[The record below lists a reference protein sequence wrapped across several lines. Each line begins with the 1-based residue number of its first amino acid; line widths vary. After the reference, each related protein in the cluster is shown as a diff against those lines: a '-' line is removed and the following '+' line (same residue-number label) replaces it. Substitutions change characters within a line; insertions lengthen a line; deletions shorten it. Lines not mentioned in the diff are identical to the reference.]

1 MANFAFRSPSVTSAL
16 SVTAILIVAF
26 ASGSTILAQTPPTHG
41 PLELTSALG
50 RKLYA
55 LPEDAAVGKARV
67 ALNSDPK
74 NPALALDLSKAL
86 AARRQYNEAVSVDT
100 AALTAAPTNAEL
112 FLERGHRELGLRKFA
127 AAQADLEYANKLDP
141 KLVDAYYHLALA
153 HYFQGQFAD
162 AAKFFAQGREL
173 AKTDDLLIDYT
184 AWLYSS
190 LRRAGKQEEA
200 TAALARITPEMKNT
214 GPHLFFYLQLVRF
227 YQGKRTADE
236 ILPPPPNPPGD
247 IESELSFNTVNFG
260 VGTWNLYNHNNSN
273 AINLFRKVVQG
284 DAWNAWGFV
293 GSETELVRSH

>member
-1 MANFAFRSPSVTSAL
+1 MANIALRSRFGISAL
-16 SVTAILIVAF
+16 SITTIFVAVF
-26 ASGSTILAQTPPTHG
+26 SSGAPISAQTQSTRG

-55 LPEDAAVGKARV
+55 LPEDAAVAKARQ
-67 ALNSDPK
+67 ALAADPK

-86 AARRQYNEAVSVDT
+86 AACRQYNEAVAVDT

-141 KLVDAYYHLALA
+141 RLLEVYYHLALA

-162 AAKFFAQGREL
+162 AAKYFAEGRDI

-190 LRRAGKQEEA
+190 LRRAGKDEA
-200 TAALARITPEMKNT
+200 AAAAIAKITPELKNT
-214 GPHLFFYLQLVRF
+214 GPHLFFYLQLIRF
-227 YQGKRTADE
+227 YQGKRTAQE
-236 ILPPPPNPPGD
+236 ILPPPPSPPGD
-247 IESELSFNTVNFG
+247 VESELSFNTVTYG
-260 VGTWNLYNHNNSN
+260 VGTWNLYNHDNPN
-273 AINLFRKVVQG
+273 AISLFRKVVRG
-284 DAWNAWGFV
+284 EAWNSWGFV
-293 GSETELVRSH
+293 GSETELARSH